1 LQVFASDLAQ
11 EQHKFLINMEEG
23 FEKLLPGSVSS
34 KQASKQEFVSSLRR
48 LSLFSRSCNW
58 NFFSFSGYLAL
69 CYISEFARGEGGING
84 HV

>member
-34 KQASKQEFVSSLRR
+34 KQASKQARVR
-48 LSLFSRSCNW
+48 L
-58 NFFSFSGYLAL
+58 
-69 CYISEFARGEGGING
+69 
-84 HV
+84 